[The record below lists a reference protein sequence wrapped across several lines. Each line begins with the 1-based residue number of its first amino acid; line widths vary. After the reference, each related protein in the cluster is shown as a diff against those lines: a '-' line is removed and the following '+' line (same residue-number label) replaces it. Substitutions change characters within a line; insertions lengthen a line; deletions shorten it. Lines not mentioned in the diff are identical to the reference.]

1 VASVDDLAFETA
13 LRRQVPDANATMKPR
28 MDGPSHQQRRVPAAD
43 WLQPPVEEVGLR
55 RYIETLRERIWIVVA
70 AMVITTG
77 IAIAYVVTT
86 SKVYKAEADILV
98 TPIDSTGTPLIGL
111 PGLIPPS
118 SDPTRDVET
127 ASRLVTNV
135 EVASRVKNTLNLSGS
150 PRELLGKV
158 DAAPV
163 ATSNIVAV
171 TAEAGSPAEA
181 RDVANAFAAQAVA
194 EQTAQLHDAIDKTL
208 PGLQTRLRQGIGDPT
223 AIRASIASLET
234 LRSGADPSLSVA
246 IKADTPSSPSSPKP
260 KLSIAGGLLAGL
272 ILGIGAAFAFQ
283 GLDPRLRR
291 EEQLRRLYRLPI
303 LARIPREPR
312 SRSRR
317 PLGPMELSPATSE
330 AYRTLRGTLAVS
342 RRVSGAPSH
351 AILVTGSSPS
361 EGKTTTAINLSSSLA
376 TAGHN
381 VILIEAD
388 LRRPGIGPALDLQS
402 QYGVASVLVESV
414 ALQDALVTTPTF
426 GSNLGILL
434 ADYEGGWISDLFA
447 LPAARELVAD
457 ARRMADFVII
467 DSPPLTD
474 VIDALPLVDYV
485 DDVVLVAGVGKTHLR
500 KLGQL
505 GELLAEYGVRP
516 AGFAVVG
523 TPKPGRSDYHYYAGR
538 QPRPTPPPQD
548 DGARRREGATEVE
561 RQTLER

>member
-1 VASVDDLAFETA
+1 
-13 LRRQVPDANATMKPR
+13 
-28 MDGPSHQQRRVPAAD
+28 MDGPSPQQHHTPAAD
-43 WLQPPVEEVGLR
+43 WLQPPVEDAGLT
-55 RYIETLRERIWIVVA
+55 RYVQTLRERAWIVVA
-70 AMVITTG
+70 AVVITTG
-77 IAIAYVVTT
+77 IAIAYVVTAN
-86 SKVYKAEADILV
+86 KVYKTEADLLI
-98 TPIDSTGTPLIGL
+98 TPVSSSDAVPFGL
-111 PGLIPPS
+111 PGLIPES

-127 ASRLVTNV
+127 GSRLVTNV
-135 EVASRVKNTLNLSGS
+135 EVAARVKKKLDSPLS
-150 PRELLGKV
+150 PRQLLGKV

-163 ATSNIVAV
+163 ASSNIVAV
-171 TAEAGSPAEA
+171 TAQAGSPAEA
-181 RDVANAFAAQAVA
+181 RDIANAFASQAVA
-194 EQTAQLHDAIDKTL
+194 NQTAQLHAAIDKTL
-208 PGLQTRLRQGIGDPT
+208 PGLEARLQQGAGDPA
-223 AIRASIASLET
+223 AIRAAIAQLET
-234 LRSGADPSLSVA
+234 LRSGTDPSMSVE
-246 IKADTPSSPSSPKP
+246 INADVPTSPSSPRP
-260 KLSIAGGLLAGL
+260 TLSIAGALLAGL
-272 ILGIGAAFAFQ
+272 VLGIGGAFASQ

-312 SRSRR
+312 SRTHR
-317 PLGPMELSPATSE
+317 PLGPLELSPATSE

-342 RRVSGAPSH
+342 RRAAGSGSH

-388 LRRPGIGPALDLQS
+388 LRRPGIGAALGLRS
-402 QYGVASVLVESV
+402 KYGVASVLVESV

-447 LPAARELVAD
+447 LPAARELIAE
-457 ARRMADFVII
+457 ARRIADFVII

-500 KLGQL
+500 KLTQL

-523 TPKPGRSDYHYYAGR
+523 TPRPRRSDYHYYAGR
-538 QPRPTPPPQD
+538 QPRAAPPPESGEAARQS
-548 DGARRREGATEVE
+548 DGGGAAPAR
-561 RQTLER
+561 QPLER

>member
-1 VASVDDLAFETA
+1 MQQCGL
-13 LRRQVPDANATMKPR
+13 
-28 MDGPSHQQRRVPAAD
+28 MDGPSPQQRHAPAAD
-43 WLQPPVEEVGLR
+43 WLQPPVEEVGLS
-55 RYIETLRERIWIVVA
+55 RYIQTLRERAWIVITAV
-70 AMVITTG
+70 VITTG
-77 IAIAYVVTT
+77 FALAYVATA
-86 SKVYKAEADILV
+86 SKVYEAEADLLV
-98 TPIDSTGTPLIGL
+98 TPISSTDTPLIGL

-127 ASRLVTNV
+127 ASRFVTNT
-135 EVASRVKNTLNLSGS
+135 EVATRVKAKLDSPET
-150 PRELLGKV
+150 PRELLAKV

-171 TAEAGSPAEA
+171 TARDGSPEDA
-181 RDVANAFAAQAVA
+181 RDIANAFATEAVA
-194 EQTAQLHDAIDKTL
+194 EQTAQLHAAIDKTL
-208 PGLQTRLRQGIGDPT
+208 PGLESRLKQGTGDPT
-223 AIRASIASLET
+223 AIQAAIAALET
-234 LRSGADPSLSVA
+234 LRAGPDPSLSVET
-246 IKADTPSSPSSPKP
+246 KADTPSSPVSPRP
-260 KLSIAGGLLAGL
+260 ALSIAGGLLAGL
-272 ILGIGAAFAFQ
+272 VLGIGGAFASQ

-312 SRSRR
+312 SRTSGA
-317 PLGPMELSPATSE
+317 LGPLELSPATSE

-342 RRVSGAPSH
+342 RRAAGSGSH
-351 AILVTGSSPS
+351 AILVTGCSPS

-388 LRRPGIGPALDLQS
+388 LRRPGIAPALDLQS
-402 QYGVASVLVESV
+402 KYGVASVLVESV

-447 LPAARELVAD
+447 LPAARELIAE
-457 ARRMADFVII
+457 ARRLADFVII

-485 DDVVLVAGVGKTHLR
+485 DDVVLVAGIGKTHLR
-500 KLGQL
+500 KLAQL

-523 TPKPGRSDYHYYAGR
+523 TPRPRRSDYHYFAGR
-538 QPRPTPPPQD
+538 QPRATPPASGERPTQRENTA
-548 DGARRREGATEVE
+548 GAERSE
-561 RQTLER
+561 RQPLER

>member
-1 VASVDDLAFETA
+1 
-13 LRRQVPDANATMKPR
+13 
-28 MDGPSHQQRRVPAAD
+28 MDGPSPQQRRAPAAD
-43 WLQPPVEEVGLR
+43 WLQPPIEEAGLT
-55 RYIETLRERIWIVVA
+55 RYVQTLRERAWIVVA
-70 AMVITTG
+70 AIVITTG
-77 IAIAYVVTT
+77 IAIASVVWA
-86 SKVYKAEADILV
+86 SKTYKTEADLLI
-98 TPIDSTGTPLIGL
+98 TPVSSSIAVPFGL
-111 PGLIPPS
+111 PGLIPES

-127 ASRLVTNV
+127 GSRLVTNV
-135 EVASRVKNTLNLSGS
+135 EVAARVKKKLDSPLS
-150 PRELLGKV
+150 PRQLLGKV

-163 ATSNIVAV
+163 ASSNIVAV
-171 TAEAGSPAEA
+171 TAQAGSRAEA
-181 RDVANAFAAQAVA
+181 RDIANAFASEAVA
-194 EQTAQLHDAIDKTL
+194 NQTAKLHAAIDKTL
-208 PGLQTRLRQGIGDPT
+208 PGLEARLRQGAGDPT
-223 AIRASIASLET
+223 AIRAAIAPLET
-234 LRSGADPSLSVA
+234 LRSGPDPSMSVETS
-246 IKADTPSSPSSPKP
+246 ADLPTSPASPHP
-260 KLSIAGGLLAGL
+260 ITSIAGGLLAGL
-272 ILGIGAAFAFQ
+272 VLGIGGAFASQ

-312 SRSRR
+312 SRTPRA
-317 PLGPMELSPATSE
+317 LGPLELSPATSE

-342 RRVSGAPSH
+342 RRAAGSGSH

-388 LRRPGIGPALDLQS
+388 LRRPGIGAALGLQS
-402 QYGVASVLVESV
+402 KYGVASVLVESV

-447 LPAARELVAD
+447 LPAARELIAE

-500 KLGQL
+500 KLAQL

-523 TPKPGRSDYHYYAGR
+523 TPRPRRSDYHYYAGR
-538 QPRPTPPPQD
+538 QPRAMPP
-548 DGARRREGATEVE
+548 ARGERVAEREDAAAAE
-561 RQTLER
+561 RQPLER

>member
-1 VASVDDLAFETA
+1 
-13 LRRQVPDANATMKPR
+13 
-28 MDGPSHQQRRVPAAD
+28 MDGPSPQQRRAPAAD
-43 WLQPPVEEVGLR
+43 WLQPPVEEAGLR
-55 RYIETLRERIWIVVA
+55 RYIETLRERVWIVVA
-70 AMVITTG
+70 AVVITTG
-77 IAIAYVVTT
+77 MAVAYVVTA
-86 SKVYKAEADILV
+86 SKVYEAEADMLV
-98 TPIDSTGTPLIGL
+98 TPISSTDTFLVGL

-135 EVASRVKNTLNLSGS
+135 EVASRAKKKLNSSQS
-150 PRELLGKV
+150 PRQLLGKV
-158 DAAPV
+158 TAVPV
-163 ATSNIVAV
+163 ASSNIVAV
-171 TAEAGSPAEA
+171 TAQAGSPAQA
-181 RDVANAFAAQAVA
+181 RDLANAFATEAVNN
-194 EQTAQLHDAIDKTL
+194 QTAQLHAAIDKAL
-208 PGLQTRLRQGIGDPT
+208 PALVTHLRQGAGDPT
-223 AIRASIASLET
+223 AIRAAIASLET
-234 LRSGADPSLSVA
+234 LRTGSDPSLRLET
-246 IKADTPSSPSSPKP
+246 KADLPSHPVSPRRS
-260 KLSIAGGLLAGL
+260 LSIAGGLLAGL
-272 ILGIGAAFAFQ
+272 VLGIGGAFASQ

-312 SRSRR
+312 SRTHR
-317 PLGPMELSPATSE
+317 PLGPLELSPATSE

-342 RRVSGAPSH
+342 RRAAGSGSR

-388 LRRPGIGPALDLQS
+388 LRRPGIGPALGLQS
-402 QYGVASVLVESV
+402 KYGVASVLVESV

-426 GSNLGILL
+426 GTNLGILL

-447 LPAARELVAD
+447 LPAARELIAD

-500 KLGQL
+500 KLSQL

-523 TPKPGRSDYHYYAGR
+523 TPRPGRSDYHYYAGR
-538 QPRPTPPPQD
+538 QPRATPPPERPT
-548 DGARRREGATEVE
+548 AREDATAAE
-561 RQTLER
+561 RQPLER

>member
-1 VASVDDLAFETA
+1 
-13 LRRQVPDANATMKPR
+13 M
-28 MDGPSHQQRRVPAAD
+28 
-43 WLQPPVEEVGLR
+43 
-55 RYIETLRERIWIVVA
+55 VVA
-70 AMVITTG
+70 AVAITTG
-77 IAIAYVVTT
+77 IAVIYVLAA
-86 SKVYKAEADILV
+86 SKVYEAEADLLV
-98 TPIDSTGTPLIGL
+98 TPISSTDTPLIGL

-127 ASRLVTNV
+127 ASRFVTNT
-135 EVASRVKNTLNLSGS
+135 EVASRVKAKLNS
-150 PRELLGKV
+150 PDSPQQLLGKV

-171 TAEAGSPAEA
+171 TAKAGSPADA
-181 RDVANAFAAQAVA
+181 RDIANAFATEAVA
-194 EQTAQLHDAIDKTL
+194 EQTAQLHNAIDTTL
-208 PGLQTRLRQGIGDPT
+208 PALEKRLQQGTGDPT
-223 AIRASIASLET
+223 AIRAAIAALDT
-234 LRSGADPSLSVA
+234 LRAGPDPSLSVET
-246 IKADTPSSPSSPKP
+246 KADTPSSPVSPRP

-272 ILGIGAAFAFQ
+272 VLGIGAAFASQ

-312 SRSRR
+312 SRTQR
-317 PLGPMELSPATSE
+317 PLGPLELSPATSE

-342 RRVSGAPSH
+342 RRASGSESH

-361 EGKTTTAINLSSSLA
+361 EGKTTTAVNLSSSLA
-376 TAGHN
+376 TAGHK
-381 VILIEAD
+381 VVLIEAD
-388 LRRPGIGPALDLQS
+388 LRRPGIGPALNLQS
-402 QYGVASVLVESV
+402 KYGVASVLVESV

-426 GSNLGILL
+426 GSNLGVLL

-447 LPAARELVAD
+447 LPAARELIAE

-500 KLGQL
+500 KLTQL

-523 TPKPGRSDYHYYAGR
+523 TPRPRRSDYHYYAGR
-538 QPRPTPPPQD
+538 QPRSTPAPESDEATRQR
-548 DGARRREGATEVE
+548 DGGGLAPE
-561 RQTLER
+561 RQPLER

>member
-1 VASVDDLAFETA
+1 
-13 LRRQVPDANATMKPR
+13 
-28 MDGPSHQQRRVPAAD
+28 MDGPSPQQRRAPAAD

-55 RYIETLRERIWIVVA
+55 RYIETLRERVWIVVA
-70 AMVITTG
+70 AVVITTG
-77 IAIAYVVTT
+77 IAIAYVVTAN
-86 SKVYKAEADILV
+86 KVYKAEADLLV
-98 TPIDSTGTPLIGL
+98 TPISSTDTPLVGL

-135 EVASRVKNTLNLSGS
+135 EVAARAKHELKSSES
-150 PRELLGKV
+150 PRQLLDKV
-158 DAAPV
+158 EAAPV

-171 TAEAGSPAEA
+171 TAEAGSPTDA
-181 RDVANAFAAQAVA
+181 RDIANAFATEAVA
-194 EQTAQLHDAIDKTL
+194 EQTSQLHDAIDKTL
-208 PGLQTRLRQGIGDPT
+208 PGLETRLRQRTGDPT
-223 AIRASIASLET
+223 AIRTSIAALEI
-234 LRSGADPSLSVA
+234 LRSGPDPSLSVET
-246 IKADTPSSPSSPKP
+246 KADTPSSPVSPRA
-260 KLSIAGGLLAGL
+260 KLSIVGGLFAGL
-272 ILGIGAAFAFQ
+272 VLGIGAAFASQ

-312 SRSRR
+312 SRTQR
-317 PLGPMELSPATSE
+317 PLGPLELSPATSE

-342 RRVSGAPSH
+342 RRSSGAPSH

-388 LRRPGIGPALDLQS
+388 LRRPGIGPALELQS
-402 QYGVASVLVESV
+402 KYGVASVLVESI

-426 GSNLGILL
+426 GSNLGVLL

-447 LPAARELVAD
+447 LPAARELVAE
-457 ARRMADFVII
+457 ARRLADFVII

-485 DDVVLVAGVGKTHLR
+485 DDVVVVAGIGKTHLR
-500 KLGQL
+500 KLAQL
-505 GELLAEYGVRP
+505 GELLAEHGVRP

-523 TPKPGRSDYHYYAGR
+523 TPRPGRSDYHYYAGR
-538 QPRPTPPPQD
+538 QPRATPPPESAEPAPQPD
-548 DGARRREGATEVE
+548 DGAPRRARQRIE
-561 RQTLER
+561 R